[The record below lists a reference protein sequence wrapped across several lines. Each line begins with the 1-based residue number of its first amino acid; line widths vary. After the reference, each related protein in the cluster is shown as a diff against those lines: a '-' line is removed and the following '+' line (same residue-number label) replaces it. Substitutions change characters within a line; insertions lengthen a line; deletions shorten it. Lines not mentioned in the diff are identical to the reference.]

1 MNTEPHAIVR
11 EWVKSGELTPQKIL
25 SVVVASTGISEQ
37 EILSDRRHS
46 YLMKARHLY
55 WACLREHCLMSY
67 PTIGLAV
74 GRNHTTIMSA
84 VKKVPKEVIKAI
96 GDICASS

>member
-1 MNTEPHAIVR
+1 MKTDPHAVVR
-11 EWVKSGELTPQKIL
+11 KWAKSGEVTAQKVL

-37 EILSDRRHS
+37 EILSDRRYS

-67 PTIGLAV
+67 STIGLVA

-84 VKKVPKEVIKAI
+84 VKKVPKEVVQAI